1 MTHATPFPQ
10 SLRASSSIA
19 RKEEEVAASREDE
32 EEKNLDHHSEYYAIH
47 TDTTTATLHCTALY
61 HGRIGRLR
69 LAVWGKNDWLD
80 DWH

>member
-32 EEKNLDHHSEYYAIH
+32 EENELGSPLRILRH
-47 TDTTTATLHCTALY
+47 THRHDDCDTALHCTALY

-69 LAVWGKNDWLD
+69 LAVLGQRRLA
-80 DWH
+80 